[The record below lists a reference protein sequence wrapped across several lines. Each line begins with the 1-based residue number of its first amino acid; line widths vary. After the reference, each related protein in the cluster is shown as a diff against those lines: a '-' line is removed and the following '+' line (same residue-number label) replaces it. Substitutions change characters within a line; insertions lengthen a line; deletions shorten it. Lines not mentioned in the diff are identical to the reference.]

1 MIHLLGESTTI
12 MKMHNMLA
20 RILWPNI
27 AMMYTFPYWFI
38 WVHMHELLDLIEN

>member
-27 AMMYTFPYWFI
+27 AMMAQYCNDVYISILVYLGTYA
-38 WVHMHELLDLIEN
+38 